1 MSDRPLEDHSLSVAF
16 FKLRVSDM
24 PDNEVRESLIN
35 LYREMLIKE
44 NQHKADL
51 AKAWGIGQ

>member
-1 MSDRPLEDHSLSVAF
+1 MSDKQLEDHNLSVAF
-16 FKLRVSDM
+16 FKLRVAEM

-44 NQHKADL
+44 NQHKINL
-51 AKAWGIGQ
+51 AKAWGIGS